1 MRWCLPG
8 IETKTKQKQRAFF
21 EGFITFT
28 YFAKKEVYYQTSF
41 IMIVVNILLWNFNF
55 RKA

>member
-28 YFAKKEVYYQTSF
+28 YFAKKEVYY
-41 IMIVVNILLWNFNF
+41 
-55 RKA
+55 